1 MTPAIKLG
9 WRPDGEFLYA
19 CSNNNVRVLDLER
32 DQVMDIICKPN
43 HKVLDL
49 KITDEA
55 VYVADLKQ
63 NSVVVSSI
71 ENSVL
76 NFDPS
81 VKITP

>member
-1 MTPAIKLG
+1 
-9 WRPDGEFLYA
+9 
-19 CSNNNVRVLDLER
+19 
-32 DQVMDIICKPN
+32 MDIICKPN

-71 ENSVL
+71 ETSVL

-81 VKITP
+81 VKITPQVDNYSIVTKNPPWLESPEKES